1 MSKSGSAAGLGGRSA
16 PYRGTPGETPSR
28 VSWDKRCVLVEPSQL
43 SDAQEKS
50 LAAIRAKLRSVEADL
65 ATLKTVQTRG
75 QGGFRFELV
84 TASDVEQL
92 YRLAHQAVLLVITVG
107 SAKVHLRIDELP
119 TNSTTMPLSS
129 YLGHKAR
136 TIHVSRPEEATRL
149 LAVLD
154 QPSLG
159 LACEGHKDP
168 RCIPFF
174 MFPRT
179 EALDLS
185 DESSRAEFSKRY
197 STKRLNGSGAYVDGR
212 GREWGTEEFHS
223 ADLIHVAGTTLPVG
237 FHWNVQA
244 PKKTE
249 LANGWEIWKVAAHG
263 YANVHPDA
271 HIRQG
276 SGATRV
282 AGGRGRRPLRTP
294 REKRSR

>member
-1 MSKSGSAAGLGGRSA
+1 MSKSVSAARLGGRSA

-28 VSWDKRCVLVEPSQL
+28 VSWDKRCVLIVPSQL
-43 SDAQEKS
+43 SESQTKS
-50 LAAIRAKLRSVEADL
+50 LSAIRSRLQSLGTEL
-65 ATLKTVQTRG
+65 AILKTVQTHG
-75 QGGFRFELV
+75 QGGLSFELL
-84 TASDVEQL
+84 TASDVELL

-119 TNSTTMPLSS
+119 TNSTTMPLSN

-136 TIHVSRPEEATRL
+136 TIHVSRPQEATRL
-149 LAVLD
+149 LAVLEE
-154 QPSLG
+154 PSLG

-174 MFPRT
+174 MFART
-179 EALDLS
+179 ESLDLS
-185 DESSRAEFSKRY
+185 DQSNRSEFSKHY
-197 STKRLNGSGAYVDGR
+197 STKRSNGGGGFVDGR
-212 GREWGTEEFHS
+212 GREWGTQEFHS

-249 LANGWEIWKVAAHG
+249 LSNGWEIWQVAAHG

-276 SGATRV
+276 SGTTRL

-294 REKRSR
+294 REKRRR